1 MALLKAGEIVFLN
14 LRVSSTEHICWRR
27 GGEGVHRVL
36 STMSGT
42 PFPPLPQSST
52 DFKQA
57 LLPFLN
63 KAYKPNKLVDFKL
76 NSFLQLLIP
85 VPTSFSV
92 KYAIFCVINYGTC
105 VPHGCMANSHWPY

>member
-1 MALLKAGEIVFLN
+1 MLE
-14 LRVSSTEHICWRR
+14 ER
-27 GGEGVHRVL
+27 GVREYRVL

-42 PFPPLPQSST
+42 PFPPLAQSST

-76 NSFLQLLIP
+76 NSFLQLLLP
-85 VPTSFSV
+85 VSTSFTSINSEC
-92 KYAIFCVINYGTC
+92 AIFCVINNKTG
-105 VPHGCMANSHWPY
+105 VAHGCMYGQ

>member
-42 PFPPLPQSST
+42 PFPPLAQSST
-52 DFKQA
+52 NFNQA

-76 NSFLQLLIP
+76 NSFLQLLLP
-85 VPTSFSV
+85 VSTSFTSINSEC
-92 KYAIFCVINYGTC
+92 AIFCVINNKTG
-105 VPHGCMANSHWPY
+105 VAHGCMYGQ